1 MSTQRFY
8 FSSNKLWYEEF
19 RYGVRVAFILQLLF
33 IIVSTTIA
41 GAITDYTSATPN
53 PYHKNRPNR
62 RSLFGKGRYDDDR
75 VDSASSTYWK
85 EIAHEFNQRSSDD
98 RDAPI
103 SKENRLKHRLGLFH
117 FGRIGLLSAYEGHK
131 NNELDDKDDDK
142 EEHPLRSNLW
152 EMNLNWS
159 FLSPNSKVLFP
170 SREGKLRRR
179 GNTVRLE
186 LNPEGYC
193 RIIEKTS
200 IENNRDQDRSE
211 SLVLALGRWKK
222 RPWGVTIVVRPL
234 FVPQQSP
241 SSATEL
247 NNDGAI
253 RYEKQACSKENRN
266 AGIIDEQTEF
276 IFHANNFHWNG
287 FGSNPKLTQGTI
299 LFQKPKIQKNI
310 CWWKSTQ
317 LAYSSILPL
326 WPEEA
331 SGGNDDDNMVVNRS
345 DVFGKVY
352 SDMRRLLG
360 ISTQRRWFRP
370 VVGTFTA
377 NGIPPK

>member
-1 MSTQRFY
+1 MSRQRFY
-8 FSSNKLWYEEF
+8 FSSNTLWYE
-19 RYGVRVAFILQLLF
+19 VFILQLLF
-33 IIVSTTIA
+33 IIVSTTIT

-53 PYHKNRPNR
+53 PYHKNRPDR
-62 RSLFGKGRYDDDR
+62 RSLFRKGQYDDDR

-85 EIAHEFNQRSSDD
+85 EIANEFNQRSSDD
-98 RDAPI
+98 VDVPI
-103 SKENRLKHRLGLFH
+103 SKEHRVKHRLGLFH
-117 FGRIGLLSAYEGHK
+117 FGRIGLLSAFEGHK
-131 NNELDDKDDDK
+131 SNELNDKNDDK
-142 EEHPLRSNLW
+142 EDHPLRSNLW

-170 SREGKLRRR
+170 SREGKLRRG
-179 GNTVRLE
+179 GNTVHLE

-193 RIIEKTS
+193 RIIESTS
-200 IENNRDQDRSE
+200 TENNRDQDRSE
-211 SLVLALGRWKK
+211 SPVLALGRWKK

-234 FVPQQSP
+234 FIPQCP

-247 NNDGAI
+247 DNAGAI
-253 RYEKQACSKENRN
+253 RCDKQACSKENRN

-276 IFHANNFHWNG
+276 VFHANNFHWNG

-317 LAYSSILPL
+317 FAYSSILPL

-331 SGGNDDDNMVVNRS
+331 SGENDDDNMVVNRS
-345 DVFGKVY
+345 DIFGKVN

-360 ISTQRRWFRP
+360 IGTQRRWFRP